1 MKYLNL
7 HCETMYNQY
16 PSTFYVH
23 VKVDIPNE
31 LMKHVIGTK
40 GKWFKYTANKCG
52 VSNIWYNQKRNLVE
66 IWGPIENLMTA
77 FYAIQNRIKIIK
89 DRFDIIKS
97 EDATNVFTW
106 PTDDYF
112 ELSLTELVERNGYS
126 NSDVIVKQLIGIT
139 GHNFK
144 KITRDSGVS
153 FIWYNHQNDVIQIW
167 GLSEDIKI
175 AVEMLFNKY
184 QKVIS
189 KNNSNTIT
197 NQSSSAN
204 IVC

>member
-1 MKYLNL
+1 
-7 HCETMYNQY
+7 
-16 PSTFYVH
+16 
-23 VKVDIPNE
+23 
-31 LMKHVIGTK
+31 
-40 GKWFKYTANKCG
+40 
-52 VSNIWYNQKRNLVE
+52 
-66 IWGPIENLMTA
+66 MTA

-97 EDATNVFTW
+97 EDTTNVFTW

-112 ELSLTELVERNGYS
+112 ELSLTELVERNGCT
-126 NSDVIVKQLIGIT
+126 NSDLIVKQLIGIT
-139 GHNFK
+139 GNNFK

-153 FIWYNHQNDVIQIW
+153 FIWYHHQNDVIQIW

-175 AVEMLFNKY
+175 AVEMLFSKY
-184 QKVIS
+184 LDLIS

-197 NQSSSAN
+197 NNSSSAN